1 MNRDRIV
8 IGRIFA
14 VMALSITLISLLPL
28 SSARA
33 QSSEGGWYVG
43 ANIPLMFI
51 DDTESKAGGENLVPI
66 RLDYEA
72 TALNEYDT
80 GYKLGG
86 SLGYAFQSGLRIE
99 VEAFHASADVSKL
112 TYTDVIVPA
121 INFQFRDST
130 ELAVSGA
137 ALQSAAMINVWYDF
151 DTVGQWTPY
160 IGAGYGEL
168 RIDFGDVDYDTNGLA
183 QLVADAIL
191 RASGFPGAPTLPPGY
206 VPELSPKDTT
216 TAYHFGGG
224 VSWELSDSTLIQLGY
239 RYQASGDIEFFG
251 ENQNATANARTEQ
264 KTHFV
269 ELGIRFRL

>member
-8 IGRIFA
+8 PGRIFA
-14 VMALSITLISLLPL
+14 VMALSIPLISLLPA
-28 SSARA
+28 SSALA
-33 QSSEGGWYVG
+33 QSSERGWYIG

-99 VEAFHASADVSKL
+99 VEAFHASAEVSKL
-112 TYTDVIVPA
+112 TYSDVVVPA
-121 INFQFRDST
+121 INFQFREST
-130 ELAVSGA
+130 ELSVSGA

-183 QLVADAIL
+183 QLVANAIL
-191 RASGFPGAPTLPPGY
+191 QASGLPGAPILPPGY

-224 VSWELSDSTLIQLGY
+224 VSWELSDSIQIQLGY

-251 ENQNATANARTEQ
+251 ANSNATANARTEQ

-269 ELGIRFRL
+269 ELGIRYRL